1 MHTTI
6 SHISEG
12 STAHKA
18 GLEKGDLIVS
28 INGHPVTD
36 VIDYMFHSSDSVLN
50 LKIQRGKK
58 NHSLKIRRKQ
68 GTDFGLELKTFR
80 TRSCRN
86 KCVFCF
92 VNQLPK
98 GMRKTLYLKD
108 DDYRMSF
115 LYGNY
120 ITFTN
125 ISAKEKKRIIE
136 QKLSP
141 LYISVHSTDNNIRKK
156 MLGNP
161 KAPDILEELQELT
174 SHKIKIHVQ
183 IVICPGIND
192 GENLEKTIK
201 DLQKFYPYLASIA
214 VVPVGLTRHK
224 KSQVKTVSKNDAVKI
239 IDIIRKFRRRF
250 KKRHGDPIVYL
261 ADEFYIKA
269 ELPFPSL
276 KAYGDLP
283 QIENGVGLIPS
294 FLQNAKKIK
303 IPKKIPASKIAV
315 FTGASFMPYL
325 EEFAEKLR
333 AIEGLELDVFKV
345 ENKFFGSSVTVA
357 GLLNGKDILKT
368 IVGKTKADC
377 LLVPDV
383 MLREGTDVFLDNV
396 SLKDMAESLGINVR
410 AIEPTPEGLLR
421 GIKDGCKRE
430 D

>member
-1 MHTTI
+1 
-6 SHISEG
+6 
-12 STAHKA
+12 
-18 GLEKGDLIVS
+18 
-28 INGHPVTD
+28 
-36 VIDYMFHSSDSVLN
+36 
-50 LKIQRGKK
+50 
-58 NHSLKIRRKQ
+58 
-68 GTDFGLELKTFR
+68 
-80 TRSCRN
+80 
-86 KCVFCF
+86 
-92 VNQLPK
+92 
-98 GMRKTLYLKD
+98 
-108 DDYRMSF
+108 
-115 LYGNY
+115 
-120 ITFTN
+120 
-125 ISAKEKKRIIE
+125 
-136 QKLSP
+136 
-141 LYISVHSTDNNIRKK
+141 
-156 MLGNP
+156 MLGNS
-161 KAPDILEELQELT
+161 KAPDILEELQELS

-214 VVPVGLTRHK
+214 VVPVGLTKHK
-224 KSQVKTVSKNDAVKI
+224 KSLVKAVSKNDAVKI
-239 IDIIRKFRRRF
+239 IDLVGKFRRRF

-269 ELPFPSL
+269 ELPFPSI
-276 KAYGDLP
+276 KSYGDLP

-294 FLQNAKKIK
+294 FLQSSKRIK
-303 IPKKIPASKIAV
+303 IPKKISPSKIAV

-325 EEFAEKLR
+325 DEFAERLR
-333 AIEGLELDVFKV
+333 AIEGLELDLFKV

-357 GLLNGKDILKT
+357 GLLSGKDILKT

-410 AIEPTPEGLLR
+410 AIEATPEGLLR